1 MNQKM
6 HDKVDMLDRNI
17 TMQVDKANR
26 SVDQL
31 KLDLF
36 EALEAKYE
44 VINQMF
50 ENELTKVRDKY
61 EDIIRRVKEAGVSL
75 NENFKKKVTKIKEK
89 TAVFF
94 AKIEFKLN
102 DNNKEV
108 VAISNMFRAW
118 QETIQG
124 PTQKFDA

>member
-1 MNQKM
+1 M
-6 HDKVDMLDRNI
+6 
-17 TMQVDKANR
+17 
-26 SVDQL
+26 
-31 KLDLF
+31 F

-61 EDIIRRVKEAGVSL
+61 EDIIRRVKEAGMSL

-94 AKIEFKLN
+94 AKIELKLN
-102 DNNKEV
+102 ENNKEV

-118 QETIQG
+118 QETI
-124 PTQKFDA
+124 

>member
-94 AKIEFKLN
+94 AKIELKLN